1 MLYFSIW
8 KKLLVIGLCLAG
20 VVFAAPN
27 IWYSRADDAGQARRA
42 IEKIVEAGG
51 QPSAELQARAEEW
64 PAPLP
69 PDVINLGLD
78 LRGGAHLL
86 VEVNFEDVIAE
97 RMQSLRTE
105 ARDALRDAGVRRY
118 TGLAATENEVRVRIT
133 NPEDV
138 DAAAEALGGL
148 ARAVTDFAMGATSPD
163 LTIETVGDQ
172 TYRVTLTEPAVAAL
186 LDRTMSQSLE
196 IVRRR
201 IDAAGTREPSIQRQG
216 DRRILIQ
223 VPGVGSAEELIQLIG
238 TTAKLSFHLVE
249 NSTSDLTRAPG
260 PGLVVYPDAEAPDA
274 GYVVERRSLVSGEEL
289 DDAQPGFDS
298 QTGEPVVNFRFNNSG
313 ARKFGRA
320 TSENV
325 GRPFA
330 IVLDGEVIT
339 APTIREPILGGSG
352 QISGRF
358 TVEEATRLAILLRAG
373 ALPASITVLEQ
384 RTVGPG
390 LGQDSVEAGELA
402 TVVAFVAVLVFMF
415 ASYGLFGLFANIA
428 LILNVAMIMALLSVI
443 GATLTL
449 PGIAGI
455 VLTIGM
461 AVDANVLIFER
472 IREELKRSKGVARA
486 IETGYERA
494 FSAIIDANVTTF
506 IAAVILFAMGS
517 GPVRGFAVTLGI
529 GICTSVFTAVMV
541 TRLMVATWYDRRRP
555 KTLEV

>member
-51 QPSAELQARAEEW
+51 QPSAELRARAEEW

-86 VEVNFEDVIAE
+86 VEVNVEDVIAE
-97 RMQSLRTE
+97 RMQSLRSE